1 MEELAKR
8 LEDNDPAEA
17 YYWYRLSVKRL
28 NPADVGASRVDMEK
42 WSIGKLK
49 QILPQ
54 EIITAEDDLIE
65 QFSPKQ

>member
-8 LEDNDPAEA
+8 LEDSDPAEA

-42 WSIGKLK
+42 WSIGSSNKFFR
-49 QILPQ
+49 
-54 EIITAEDDLIE
+54 ER
-65 QFSPKQ
+65 SPPPRTT